1 VAEAKNSHMT
11 SSCLYLRSRKLG
23 SKGGTTNLKVGIY
36 AFEKKGG
43 INALEGVGQC
53 IGRWGSMY
61 SKEGGGAIQQKQ
73 KFEKGGVHD
82 PPPSPSSYVGTA
94 TARKIGIHRY
104 NLDLFTI

>member
-1 VAEAKNSHMT
+1 MHLKK
-11 SSCLYLRSRKLG
+11 R
-23 SKGGTTNLKVGIY
+23 GGLMHWKVWV
-36 AFEKKGG
+36 
-43 INALEGVGQC
+43 NALEGGGQC
-53 IGRWGSMY
+53 IRR
-61 SKEGGGAIQQKQ
+61 KGGGAIQQKQ